1 MLRVLGLPKM
11 LKKSSV
17 KGLEERAR
25 SEKLFSKTIIQKI
38 FETSSSFR
46 VNYGV
51 NYGENSISI
60 SQNVLASIEKKI
72 ILLGRLGTSL

>member
-1 MLRVLGLPKM
+1 M
-11 LKKSSV
+11 LKKPSV
-17 KGLEERAR
+17 KGLEERVR

-60 SQNVLASIEKKI
+60 SQDVLASIEKKI

>member
-1 MLRVLGLPKM
+1 M

-17 KGLEERAR
+17 KGLEERVR

-60 SQNVLASIEKKI
+60 FQDVLASIEKKNHFVRKT
-72 ILLGRLGTSL
+72 GH